1 MEVPSGTGS
10 GFVWD
15 DKGHIVTNY
24 HVIRQAQSAQVAI
37 LTKYRE
43 EDLPA
48 PSGTATSLNSKY
60 KRANENNNSLP
71 VRSSMRPGN
80 PGVVDFTRRVYKA
93 RVVGIDPGKVCF
105 IILSSKF
112 IVVPCYLYPGKI
124 GYCCFKNRC
133 SRIRFVPYRCW
144 NVTKFEAGSISLR
157 NR

>member
-48 PSGTATSLNSKY
+48 QSGSATSMNSKY

-105 IILSSKF
+105 PSFFHQSQQVF
-112 IVVPCYLYPGKI
+112 ICY
-124 GYCCFKNRC
+124 
-133 SRIRFVPYRCW
+133 
-144 NVTKFEAGSISLR
+144 
-157 NR
+157 